1 LRLEEPIRLDNGQY
15 IRPDVV
21 DYKNNI
27 IYDYK
32 FGFPNRTPE
41 QLNMSFQMQRYRIV
55 LQMPSEVIKPKPVH
69 DLNTPFLN
77 IVFQIKNRTS
87 HLIITED
94 KNKWEIK
101 LIQEIK
107 LWRIGMNSSPCS
119 HHTHQYH

>member
-1 LRLEEPIRLDNGQY
+1 MFPDLSLDVGTKKHQYAKELLERYQHKYGDRGLRLEEPIRLDNGQY

-77 IVFQIKNRTS
+77 IVFQIK
-87 HLIITED
+87 
-94 KNKWEIK
+94 K
-101 LIQEIK
+101 
-107 LWRIGMNSSPCS
+107 
-119 HHTHQYH
+119 